1 MMRTM
6 CLLYGA
12 AIITWP
18 PWIETTCDDL
28 PLLFQLM
35 EEEFSIHAK

>member
-18 PWIETTCDDL
+18 LRVEATCDDL
-28 PLLFQLM
+28 PLVYRLV
-35 EEEFSIHAK
+35 EEEFSVHVK